1 MANMKRVCASTFD
14 AHDPI
19 LCATSLSMPASV
31 RAVGS
36 GVGCMLLFETRMTS
50 YKRST
55 QVAMQDFQLFQHLHP
70 DDFTSSDESPLAT
83 SFPIMLTFPYPGFWH
98 LHLSAN
104 VSSAVHQPAQ
114 RIVSQQLLRIGPAPD
129 AQSVDGADK
138 SRVSN
143 VRVPI
148 TAKAS
153 DNVQHSV
160 NFMHSST
167 GGRSDIEAQLIAPDK
182 PVFRHDCNRFEVTF
196 TYANSSK
203 PVTDLQTAPHP
214 SMHALSVAHRNS
226 SNAAAAGAIVMQEW
240 LAWPAAAEAA
250 VLDADKRGLDL
261 CNMDAYYNQDQASS
275 AGGSLVL
282 YMRFEHA
289 GQHQLFLQVLL
300 CTPVSKRAIDDVCTA
315 CICTVC

>member
-1 MANMKRVCASTFD
+1 MSLRLSTNLLSALSHNSCCASDQRLTHRVLM
-14 AHDPI
+14 AQ
-19 LCATSLSMPASV
+19 TSRESAMYACLS
-31 RAVGS
+31 
-36 GVGCMLLFETRMTS
+36 
-50 YKRST
+50 
-55 QVAMQDFQLFQHLHP
+55 
-70 DDFTSSDESPLAT
+70 
-83 SFPIMLTFPYPGFWH
+83 
-98 LHLSAN
+98 
-104 VSSAVHQPAQ
+104 QP
-114 RIVSQQLLRIGPAPD
+114 
-129 AQSVDGADK
+129 
-138 SRVSN
+138 
-143 VRVPI
+143 
-148 TAKAS
+148 
-153 DNVQHSV
+153 
-160 NFMHSST
+160 ST